1 MSTTTTNYNLVKPAL
16 TDAPPD
22 ITVMNPNWDT
32 IDTELKALK
41 DNQSTVTPEGI
52 GAAKADLSNVT
63 GILPVEKG
71 GTGKT
76 SLDEVKVGS
85 AEWASWAT
93 HMGLSDCSNKDFNT
107 LKTPGYY
114 FGYTNMTNA
123 AFNEI
128 CVLEVIPYT
137 DDWVLQRQTRLTDG
151 KTFCRYFSSGTTWS
165 AWYSVLTT
173 LHKPTPADIT
183 AGTFSGYVAANASG
197 QHYGTGL
204 LRNTK
209 LVSADTT
216 PTVDGEIF
224 WTYK

>member
-1 MSTTTTNYNLVKPAL
+1 MSSKTPNFNLHKIDL

-22 ITVMNPNWDT
+22 ITVLNQNWDT
-32 IDTELKALK
+32 LDAQLKALS
-41 DNQSTVTPEGI
+41 DNQSVTPEII

-76 SLDEVKVGS
+76 NLNDVKVGS

-93 HMGLSDCSNKDFNT
+93 HMGLSDCSNKDFND

-114 FGYTNMTNA
+114 FGYTGMTNA
-123 AFNEI
+123 AFNDI
-128 CVLEVIPYT
+128 SVLEIIPYSN
-137 DDWVLQRQTRLTDG
+137 DWLLQRHTRLTDG
-151 KTFCRYFSSGTTWS
+151 KTFCRYFSNGATWS
-165 AWYSVLTT
+165 EWYSVFTT
-173 LHKPTPADIT
+173 LHKPTPANIT
-183 AGTFSGYVAANASG
+183 EGTFSGYVAANKSG

-216 PTVDGEIF
+216 PTVDGEIN
-224 WTYK
+224 WTYR